1 MHIYIIYLYTFSSFS
16 LYFEKFLYK
25 RSVVINLNVNR
36 VRVYITSPAYFR
48 LFPTISDLYCLIIL
62 LVCVL
67 LDTYNLSHSFIY

>member
-1 MHIYIIYLYTFSSFS
+1 MHIYIIYLYTLSSFS
-16 LYFEKFLYK
+16 SYFEKFLYK